1 MQLAT
6 LHDEDE
12 ISLFFLFLGDLNY
25 DVKYI
30 CGCRERKNRA
40 SVLVKRNRYKSPYF
54 FFFADPKQCKF
65 LCCKLKLW
73 NKSVFMC
80 TSVLMKKFNHR
91 NNITQQEQP
100 FQMNKTSEA
109 AYV

>member
-1 MQLAT
+1 MQSKGHYPRRKLLHCVTNDEPFKCGGVRVKVRVTNSQLAT

-12 ISLFFLFLGDLNY
+12 MSLFFLFLGDLNY

-54 FFFADPKQCKF
+54 FF
-65 LCCKLKLW
+65 LLIL
-73 NKSVFMC
+73 
-80 TSVLMKKFNHR
+80 
-91 NNITQQEQP
+91 NNVN
-100 FQMNKTSEA
+100 FCVVN
-109 AYV
+109 